1 MSEEAEA
8 AQSGAKPKRQP
19 WVDYLIEKLT
29 VYNLEADK
37 FLPYRWYFH
46 VILEGVRNGVITDR
60 ELLKE
65 QMHAFTKHVPSLSVN
80 PPKTKHHIECIQDF
94 ILRTLDGEKT

>member
-46 VILEGVRNGVITDR
+46 VILEGVRNGVVTDR

-80 PPKTKHHIECIQDF
+80 PGKTKHHIECIQDF
-94 ILRTLDGEKT
+94 ILRTFDGEET